1 MEIVPSLKL
10 NPNKKMTEK
19 NLDSEEFT
27 LPIGVIT
34 CLSQLTREQFL
45 ELISSDHPDAR
56 KYMKYAKK
64 EFEYRTKSYK
74 SLNDFYRDRFLKE

>member
-1 MEIVPSLKL
+1 
-10 NPNKKMTEK
+10 MTEK

-27 LPIGVIT
+27 LPKGVIT

-56 KYMKYAKK
+56 KYMKYQ
-64 EFEYRTKSYK
+64 
-74 SLNDFYRDRFLKE
+74 FYSREWTI